1 MQTTCQFFSSGIVH
15 GGATYIGT
23 GRGFA
28 YRPTSFTQL
37 YHLYGRTH
45 LLPGAELL
53 ALLSA
58 IGLLISFQGYGIA
71 EYAAITWPLWIHAVS
86 LLVAPFWFGPESFA
100 WAKVRADW
108 AAWARWQLS
117 GEVDA
122 TVGASWNT
130 WNRLAGAP
138 WLLVVIMADCD
149 DLKSATNST
158 HALTSTLISS
168 GVCVVCASHFPSA
181 LIHPCR
187 TQLERTRNWHGRQLG
202 MWGLRLQGLALDV
215 MPCLLLAFIAVMRLM
230 QRGNTGVLLI
240 SSLGIWPLLG
250 LLSLARARIMRQGS
264 VARAGQCDICNA

>member
-1 MQTTCQFFSSGIVH
+1 MAQSVLDEGLLSMLMHSAKQLLSGSVMFFAFRMQTTCQFFSSGIVH

-37 YHLYGRTH
+37 YNLYGRTH

-130 WNRLAGAP
+130 WNRLAG
-138 WLLVVIMADCD
+138 
-149 DLKSATNST
+149 
-158 HALTSTLISS
+158 
-168 GVCVVCASHFPSA
+168 
-181 LIHPCR
+181 
-187 TQLERTRNWHGRQLG
+187 
-202 MWGLRLQGLALDV
+202 
-215 MPCLLLAFIAVMRLM
+215 
-230 QRGNTGVLLI
+230 
-240 SSLGIWPLLG
+240 LLG
-250 LLSLARARIMRQGS
+250 GGWQFNWSSSSCLITMM
-264 VARAGQCDICNA
+264 